1 MQHKCIYLFI
11 GILFY
16 IQYILLKSQHHNLC
30 YVQPLDAEGM
40 VSRLIVFH
48 SPVADLGRG
57 VRGARPL
64 PPFQIHTYLLL
75 FYYSSIAFNIA

>member
-11 GILFY
+11 GIFFY
-16 IQYILLKSQHHNLC
+16 IQYIHIKSQHHNLC

-57 VRGARPL
+57 VRGARP
-64 PPFQIHTYLLL
+64 PFSNTYVYVIILLL
-75 FYYSSIAFNIA
+75 INCL